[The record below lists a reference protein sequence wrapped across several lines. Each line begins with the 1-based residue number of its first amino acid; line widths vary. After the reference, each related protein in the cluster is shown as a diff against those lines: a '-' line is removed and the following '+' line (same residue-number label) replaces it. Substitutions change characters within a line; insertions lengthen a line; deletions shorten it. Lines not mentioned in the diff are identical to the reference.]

1 MFEVFDL
8 PDQNVTCPKRY
19 VSTVPTQALTLLNNE
34 FVVKHAG
41 LLAQRIHREA
51 GENAT
56 AQIERGYEIALAR
69 KPADEERRLAL
80 EFLER
85 ETKSA
90 GADAALAGLAHVLL
104 NLNEFVYIR

>member
-34 FVVKHAG
+34 FVLKQAG
-41 LLAQRIHREA
+41 FLAERIRREA
-51 GENAT
+51 GEDAA
-56 AQIERGYEIALAR
+56 AQIERAYEIALAR

-80 EFLER
+80 EFLQARAKEPG
-85 ETKSA
+85 A
-90 GADAALAGLAHVLL
+90 GAALAGLAHVLF
-104 NLNEFVYIR
+104 NLNEFIYIR